1 MRLWRRVQCWFEWRF
16 RPWWFDVKLNHRGP
30 KWLRVVVSIVRN
42 EWRLSHEYRMGNS
55 AWDLLMPPEYH
66 AHRWCKKNIKIAN
79 DNSIIEV

>member
-1 MRLWRRVQCWFEWRF
+1 
-16 RPWWFDVKLNHRGP
+16 
-30 KWLRVVVSIVRN
+30 
-42 EWRLSHEYRMGNS
+42 MGNS